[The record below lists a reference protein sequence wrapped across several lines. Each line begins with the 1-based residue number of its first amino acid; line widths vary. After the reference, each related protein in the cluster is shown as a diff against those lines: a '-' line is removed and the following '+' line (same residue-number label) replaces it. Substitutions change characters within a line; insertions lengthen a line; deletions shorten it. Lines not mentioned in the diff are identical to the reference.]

1 MFLAAAKVK
10 VKRINTEFKLNS
22 NLHDKQY
29 NDYVLAVL
37 KVNEKKHKND
47 KKILN
52 KTHSSASLN
61 NKWYK
66 NIGSLDTFTDG
77 GGIFGEG
84 G

>member
-1 MFLAAAKVK
+1 M
-10 VKRINTEFKLNS
+10 I
-22 NLHDKQY
+22 
-29 NDYVLAVL
+29 
-37 KVNEKKHKND
+37 